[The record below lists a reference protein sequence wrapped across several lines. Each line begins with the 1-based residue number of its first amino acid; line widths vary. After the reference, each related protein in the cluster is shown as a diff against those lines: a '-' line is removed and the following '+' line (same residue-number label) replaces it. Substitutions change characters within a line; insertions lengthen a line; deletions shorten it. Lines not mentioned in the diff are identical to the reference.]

1 MPMPLRPFTRRLR
14 APSPSRQDPWSEGP
28 EGHSPATS
36 GLKAPHVKVPHVK
49 AFIRH
54 QWAQSPSRQ
63 LKVLHVKIPHV
74 TGP

>member
-36 GLKAPHVKVPHVK
+36 GLEALRVKLLYAKAP
-49 AFIRH
+49 
-54 QWAQSPSRQ
+54 
-63 LKVLHVKIPHV
+63 
-74 TGP
+74 